1 MNQRDTELLL
11 SFDPQVLEPCF
22 LIAEILDAEFD
33 EPAME
38 YGLLGLAD
46 ERAPFHVLAT
56 PLLIGQSVTP
66 SKVEQPGRQVLR
78 MRDEVDALS
87 RQMQRRLVPISF
99 IHRHN
104 RSCDASITDHVFLRG
119 VFIDQVSTVVSFDEV
134 RRIDATD
141 PPCACSEMRS
151 LFGRASADGD
161 ELVELRGEYGVAF
174 SLIVNRMR
182 EHAVYAV
189 RKTTC
194 PLCGRSEVRGVPARI
209 TPDPSCLVS
218 APDNAAMRS
227 QLIREIE
234 AKIRFAPTPEVMGA
248 LPR

>member
-11 SFDPQVLEPCF
+11 SFDPQALERCS
-22 LIAEILDAEFD
+22 LIADILDAEFD

-56 PLLIGQSVTP
+56 PLLVGQSVSP
-66 SKVEQPGRQVLR
+66 SRVEQPGRQVLR

-87 RQMQRRLVPISF
+87 RQMQRSLVPIAF

-104 RSCDASITDHVFLRG
+104 RSCDASVTDHVFLRG
-119 VFIDQVSTVVSFDEV
+119 VFIDQVSTVVSFEEM
-134 RRIDATD
+134 RRIDATA

-151 LFGRASADGD
+151 LFGEASANGN
-161 ELVELRGEYGVAF
+161 EFVELGGEYAVAF
-174 SLIVNRMR
+174 SLIVNQMR
-182 EHAVYAV
+182 EHRVYAV

-194 PLCGRSEVRGVPARI
+194 PSCGRYEVRGVPARI
-209 TPDPSCLVS
+209 TPDPRCLVS
-218 APDNAAMRS
+218 APDHAAMRS
-227 QLIREIE
+227 QLVREIE
-234 AKIRFAPTPEVMGA
+234 KKIRFAPNLGVVGA
-248 LPR
+248 LP